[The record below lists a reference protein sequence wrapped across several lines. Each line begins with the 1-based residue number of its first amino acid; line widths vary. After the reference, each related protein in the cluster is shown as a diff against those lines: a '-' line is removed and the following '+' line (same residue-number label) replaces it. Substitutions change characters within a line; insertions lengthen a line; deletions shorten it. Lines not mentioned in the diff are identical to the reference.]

1 MVSLS
6 GEAQSGL
13 VDAVNEYNQ
22 KVQLTFNNLKTDGT
36 SKLASFGE
44 RVGDQKLTLDKLSIA
59 IEGKEM
65 AVLEG
70 MEITG
75 KSDLVNDGKTINSQ
89 LDYSLNSLKVQNQD
103 LGSGKLTLKVG
114 QPTAKPGTS
123 LVSNIM
129 RKRRRC

>member
-6 GEAQSGL
+6 GEAQSGP

-70 MEITG
+70 MEIAG
-75 KSDLVNDGKTINSQ
+75 KSDLVNDGKP
-89 LDYSLNSLKVQNQD
+89 
-103 LGSGKLTLKVG
+103 LTASWITRL
-114 QPTAKPGTS
+114 TA
-123 LVSNIM
+123 
-129 RKRRRC
+129 

>member
-1 MVSLS
+1 MWFRCRAKRRAAS
-6 GEAQSGL
+6 

-70 MEITG
+70 MEIAG
-75 KSDLVNDGKTINSQ
+75 KSDPSTTENH
-89 LDYSLNSLKVQNQD
+89 
-103 LGSGKLTLKVG
+103 
-114 QPTAKPGTS
+114 
-123 LVSNIM
+123 
-129 RKRRRC
+129 

>member
-6 GEAQSGL
+6 GEAQSGP

-70 MEITG
+70 W
-75 KSDLVNDGKTINSQ
+75 
-89 LDYSLNSLKVQNQD
+89 
-103 LGSGKLTLKVG
+103 KLPASPISST
-114 QPTAKPGTS
+114 TE
-123 LVSNIM
+123 NH
-129 RKRRRC
+129 